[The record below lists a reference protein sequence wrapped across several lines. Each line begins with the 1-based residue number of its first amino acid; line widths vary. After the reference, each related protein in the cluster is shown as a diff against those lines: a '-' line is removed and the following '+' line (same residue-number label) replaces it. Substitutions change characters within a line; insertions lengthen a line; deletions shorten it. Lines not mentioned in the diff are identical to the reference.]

1 MGEHKPDNH
10 TRRTN
15 GSLPRHLSD
24 PRTLEIHT
32 LKRVWKLCHSQMKTG
47 DRKAVQ
53 RSSCNSPILIPAYNR
68 ERKITIYNLINT
80 PNKAAIL
87 SGKSGMRPNLV
98 SHHIWSSSRT
108 CRRCPPSLWPSCRE
122 GASQQTAETS
132 YSSNSRLPQNW
143 TALRSAMP
151 FVLRPLS
158 ANSLYTSV
166 VFRILWLCCQL
177 LQLSR
182 CTGGA
187 SSPPC
192 LSLRCIPPGSSE
204 ANSKPVLTV
213 HV

>member
-1 MGEHKPDNH
+1 
-10 TRRTN
+10 
-15 GSLPRHLSD
+15 
-24 PRTLEIHT
+24 
-32 LKRVWKLCHSQMKTG
+32 MKTG

-53 RSSCNSPILIPAYNR
+53 RSSCNSPILMPAYNR
-68 ERKITIYNLINT
+68 ERKRTIYNLINT

-132 YSSNSRLPQNW
+132 YNSNSRLLKTEQ
-143 TALRSAMP
+143 LLDLLCRSSSVHFP
-151 FVLRPLS
+151 PTHFILP
-158 ANSLYTSV
+158 V

-177 LQLSR
+177 LQFSR
-182 CTGGA
+182 CTGGI

-192 LSLRCIPPGSSE
+192 LPLRCIPPGSSE

-213 HV
+213 HVWQEWTLI

>member
-1 MGEHKPDNH
+1 
-10 TRRTN
+10 
-15 GSLPRHLSD
+15 
-24 PRTLEIHT
+24 
-32 LKRVWKLCHSQMKTG
+32 MKTG

-53 RSSCNSPILIPAYNR
+53 RSSCNSPILMPAYNR
-68 ERKITIYNLINT
+68 ERKRTIYNLINT

-132 YSSNSRLPQNW
+132 YNSNSRLLKTEQ
-143 TALRSAMP
+143 LLDLLCRSSSVHFP
-151 FVLRPLS
+151 PTHFTLP
-158 ANSLYTSV
+158 V

-182 CTGGA
+182 CTGGI

-192 LSLRCIPPGSSE
+192 LPLRCIPPGSSE

-213 HV
+213 HVWQEWTLI